1 MQTAEQIQKV
11 AVTLPDGSV
20 RDYDAPVTGLQIA
33 ESIGKRLAKDAL
45 AVKIDGTL
53 RDLTTS
59 ITTDAAVEIVT
70 RDHADVLGLI
80 RHDAAH
86 VMAEAVQ
93 ALYPGTQVTIGPAI
107 ANGFYYDFARP
118 RALHARRSGKD
129 RGEDAGDRFPRRPLR
144 ARSLGPRR
152 GRSASSR
159 TRARSTRPS

>member
-59 ITTDAAVEIVT
+59 VTTDAAVEIVT
-70 RDHADVLGLI
+70 RDRMCQDTLAVYDELL
-80 RHDAAH
+80 AEKNAH
-86 VMAEAVQ
+86 K
-93 ALYPGTQVTIGPAI
+93 G
-107 ANGFYYDFARP
+107 
-118 RALHARRSGKD
+118 
-129 RGEDAGDRFPRRPLR
+129 
-144 ARSLGPRR
+144 
-152 GRSASSR
+152 
-159 TRARSTRPS
+159 